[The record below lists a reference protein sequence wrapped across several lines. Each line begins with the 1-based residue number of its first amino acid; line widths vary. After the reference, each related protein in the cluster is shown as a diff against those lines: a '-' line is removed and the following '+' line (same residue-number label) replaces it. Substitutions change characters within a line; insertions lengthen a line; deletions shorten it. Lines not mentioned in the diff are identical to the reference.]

1 MKRRDFFTKGLPSY
15 LYSLGAGFMQE
26 AGSGPEKKEYFDSF
40 ESAYPFLSEVS
51 MEMLYQAA
59 AQVGIDP
66 TGKSKLELAREVY
79 EKRGIAYHDG

>member
-15 LYSLGAGFMQE
+15 IYKIGCGFMQE
-26 AGSGPEKKEYFDSF
+26 AGSEEKERDYFDSF

-66 TGKSKLELAREVY
+66 AGKSKLELAKEVY
-79 EKRGIAYHDG
+79 EKRGLAYHDG